1 MASLKCCVGWGFVSG
16 KRCARVHHDAAS
28 SGAGCQSACGHNAS
42 HLGRQSRRLFVS
54 NQEHQPEYAEAKRRG
69 IPGAPR
75 RNVADHA
82 LKYGIGIAGTHGKTS
97 TTSMVGTILM
107 AANLDPTIIVG
118 GKWGDWAAMPNWV
131 RANFRG

>member
-1 MASLKCCVGWGFVSG
+1 MRPTWDAKVVVIRQQSRTPTRVRRISGAASLVP
-16 KRCARVHHDAAS
+16 R
-28 SGAGCQSACGHNAS
+28 
-42 HLGRQSRRLFVS
+42 
-54 NQEHQPEYAEAKRRG
+54 AEMS
-69 IPGAPR
+69 P
-75 RNVADHA
+75 HA

-118 GKWGDWAAMPNWV
+118 GKVGDWAAMPNWV